1 MAHNHRVQQF
11 ASYWGSRLD
20 AETHER
26 VFAWVLGVLAENE
39 LVRGKTLGVDGTT
52 LEANAALRSIVR
64 RDNGQGYTEYLTE
77 LAQADGVEAPT
88 REELA
93 RFDRKRPKKGSNEEW
108 VSPSDPDAQIMK
120 MKDGRTHLAHKHE
133 HAVDLETGAIVGV
146 TIHGG
151 AAGDTKTIDATLTA
165 ADTNLDEVRR
175 GASEEAKERLSER
188 VEEVV
193 ADKGYHSNDVLTGL
207 EEAQVR
213 SYIPEPKRGRRRWK
227 GKKAERDAV
236 YRNRKRTKRRKSKKL
251 QKLRSEYTE
260 RPFAHML
267 DTGGMRRVWVR
278 GRENVLKRMLLHAA
292 GFNLGLLMRRLFGVG
307 KPRVLQGLAAALIA
321 VLVALLTLFQR
332 LWGEVS
338 PRGVREV
345 EERGRE
351 RWCAPCSAL
360 GALAPVAFATGC

>member
-1 MAHNHRVQQF
+1 M
-11 ASYWGSRLD
+11 
-20 AETHER
+20 
-26 VFAWVLGVLAENE
+26 
-39 LVRGKTLGVDGTT
+39 
-52 LEANAALRSIVR
+52 
-64 RDNGQGYTEYLTE
+64 
-77 LAQADGVEAPT
+77 
-88 REELA
+88 
-93 RFDRKRPKKGSNEEW
+93 
-108 VSPSDPDAQIMK
+108 
-120 MKDGRTHLAHKHE
+120 
-133 HAVDLETGAIVGV
+133 

-165 ADTNLDEVRR
+165 ADANLDEVRR
-175 GASEEAKERLSER
+175 GASEEARERLADR

-207 EEAQVR
+207 EGAQVR

-236 YRNRKRTKRRKSKKL
+236 YRNRKRTKRRKSKKP

-292 GFNLGLLMRRLFGVG
+292 GFNLGLLMRQLFGVG

-321 VLVALLTLFQR
+321 VLVALLTLLQR

-338 PRGVREV
+338 SRGVREV

-351 RWCAPCSAL
+351 RWCAPCPAL
-360 GALAPVAFATGC
+360 GALAPVAFTTGC